1 MKSRALPPAPP
12 VRESY
17 GDNLWPA
24 DLYMRLW
31 QPSNPQRLT
40 ILQRWLRDRR
50 IAKKSVQTLFQ

>member
-1 MKSRALPPAPP
+1 MKSRTLPPAPP

-31 QPSNPQRLT
+31 QPSAPQRLN

-50 IAKKSVQTLFQ
+50 IAKKSVQVLFQ

>member
-1 MKSRALPPAPP
+1 MRSRTLPPAPP

-31 QPSNPQRLT
+31 QPAAPQRLN
-40 ILQRWLRDRR
+40 ILQRWLRKRR
-50 IAKKSVQTLFQ
+50 IDKKSVQTLLK

>member
-24 DLYMRLW
+24 DLYIRLW
-31 QPSNPQRLT
+31 QPAMPKRLN
-40 ILQRWLRDRR
+40 ILQRWMRTRR
-50 IAKKSVQTLFQ
+50 IAKKSVQTLFK

>member
-1 MKSRALPPAPP
+1 MTRTLPPVPP

-31 QPSNPQRLT
+31 KPAMPRRLNA
-40 ILQRWLRDRR
+40 LEKWLRKRR
-50 IAKKSVQTLFQ
+50 IAKKSANTLFK

>member
-1 MKSRALPPAPP
+1 MKSRTLPPAPP

-31 QPSNPQRLT
+31 QPATPKRLN

-50 IAKKSVQTLFQ
+50 IAKKSVQTIFK

>member
-1 MKSRALPPAPP
+1 MKSRTLPPAPA

-31 QPSNPQRLT
+31 HPAMPRRLT
-40 ILQRWLRDRR
+40 MLEKWLRKRR
-50 IAKKSVQTLFQ
+50 IAKKSVQTLFK